1 MPNKPVLLAALTE
14 LQTSLTKISK
24 TIQNTHTASL
34 NPDIFG
40 QDMNEAIGAWAE
52 RIERELSKFGIES
65 EVCSKYKNGLRELH
79 TLSIRWN
86 KKEKHRQAIKKLLAD
101 FQEDLLQPVMFHGG
115 ADPSEAIRQI

>member
-1 MPNKPVLLAALTE
+1 MPSKPVLLAALTE
-14 LQTSLTKISK
+14 LQTGLTKISK

-40 QDMNEAIGAWAE
+40 QDVNEAIGVWAE
-52 RIERELSKFGIES
+52 RIERELSKFGVEA

-86 KKEKHRQAIKKLLAD
+86 KKEKHQRTIKELLAD
-101 FQEDLLQPVMFHGG
+101 FQVDLVQPVMFHGG
-115 ADPSEAIRQI
+115 ADPSEAIKQ